1 MTKGTHPEG
10 RIASTGLSRFGTR
23 NDFDF
28 AMGRSEKNKPG
39 TVSGATEESGRAADG
54 APDRRDM
61 PWPGP
66 CGAGHDTRLI
76 IAADSNCSG

>member
-1 MTKGTHPEG
+1 
-10 RIASTGLSRFGTR
+10 
-23 NDFDF
+23 
-28 AMGRSEKNKPG
+28 MGRSEKNKPG